1 MGVGTSLIW
10 AVYQTLLLARVW
22 LRETSLVPRPF
33 LYGLAPPIQEGSGN
47 QTNARL
53 GGEVKRGQTTPVPST
68 VVSAKATD
76 TLGSDTPGTDTPGKD
91 LSAVK
96 LWRK

>member
-1 MGVGTSLIW
+1 MSDASELWV
-10 AVYQTLLLARVW
+10 
-22 LRETSLVPRPF
+22 
-33 LYGLAPPIQEGSGN
+33 
-47 QTNARL
+47 
-53 GGEVKRGQTTPVPST
+53 GGEVKRGQTIPVTST

-76 TLGSDTPGTDTPGKD
+76 TLGSDTPVKD

>member
-1 MGVGTSLIW
+1 MRQSCELVGKLN
-10 AVYQTLLLARVW
+10 
-22 LRETSLVPRPF
+22 E
-33 LYGLAPPIQEGSGN
+33 
-47 QTNARL
+47 
-53 GGEVKRGQTTPVPST
+53 RGQTTPVPST

-76 TLGSDTPGTDTPGKD
+76 TLGSDTPGKD

>member
-1 MGVGTSLIW
+1 MLGTAYKMSDASELW
-10 AVYQTLLLARVW
+10 V
-22 LRETSLVPRPF
+22 
-33 LYGLAPPIQEGSGN
+33 
-47 QTNARL
+47 

-76 TLGSDTPGTDTPGKD
+76 TLESDTPGKY

-96 LWRK
+96 L

>member
-1 MGVGTSLIW
+1 MGKLN
-10 AVYQTLLLARVW
+10 
-22 LRETSLVPRPF
+22 E
-33 LYGLAPPIQEGSGN
+33 
-47 QTNARL
+47 
-53 GGEVKRGQTTPVPST
+53 RGQTTPVPST

-76 TLGSDTPGTDTPGKD
+76 TLGSDTPGKD